1 MTKNMEAAGVP
12 DKSSTTTAEFF
23 DREVICPPA
32 EALSDQGGEFQGDLP
47 ALLAR
52 QMTEDLLNW
61 DKQIPRVL
69 LGCRSSAQASCCMD
83 IARSCPLVTDTE
95 PTWYSSMIVFPQI
108 TS

>member
-1 MTKNMEAAGVP
+1 MTFLAHCKTSASGNLYINAKVHYMTKNMEAAGVP

-52 QMTEDLLNW
+52 QVQHKSLPHL
-61 DKQIPRVL
+61 
-69 LGCRSSAQASCCMD
+69 S
-83 IARSCPLVTDTE
+83 
-95 PTWYSSMIVFPQI
+95 
-108 TS
+108 